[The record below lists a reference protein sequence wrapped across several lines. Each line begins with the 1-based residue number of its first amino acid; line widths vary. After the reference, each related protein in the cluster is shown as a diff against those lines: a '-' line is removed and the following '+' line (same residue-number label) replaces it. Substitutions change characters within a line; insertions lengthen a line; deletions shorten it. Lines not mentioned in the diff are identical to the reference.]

1 MLLPSHAGRIYLG
14 SRFVCLCVSGKGT
27 GVPATS
33 FPQFALGSCGLE
45 GARGLQI
52 PLWDL
57 FSLALA
63 AFSQRRSG
71 GEGLLPRW
79 LCAWVSGSFSD
90 CKVNGEANE
99 TKEQVW
105 DNERTSHIL
114 SHRVTQ
120 SQRGIDDLAFCTD
133 TQRGGCDL
141 PGAAQQVSKR
151 ATTGTQASGLGV
163 QSTSALPSKEVLRS
177 PSLKAGLAI
186 RVWLPVSHILC
197 QAGPH
202 TQCKVLPPPPNS
214 RERTS
219 IHEQLPSNAF
229 VRSLLHSFPPNTYE
243 HLYVLWA
250 MPGAG

>member
-1 MLLPSHAGRIYLG
+1 MSPAVSGDLYGAENRLEYMLLPSHAGRIYFG

-63 AFSQRRSG
+63 AFCQRRSR

-105 DNERTSHIL
+105 DDERTSHIL
-114 SHRVTQ
+114 SHSSHT
-120 SQRGIDDLAFCTD
+120 
-133 TQRGGCDL
+133 
-141 PGAAQQVSKR
+141 VSER
-151 ATTGTQASGLGV
+151 DRR
-163 QSTSALPSKEVLRS
+163 PRILR
-177 PSLKAGLAI
+177 
-186 RVWLPVSHILC
+186 
-197 QAGPH
+197 
-202 TQCKVLPPPPNS
+202 
-214 RERTS
+214 
-219 IHEQLPSNAF
+219 
-229 VRSLLHSFPPNTYE
+229 
-243 HLYVLWA
+243 
-250 MPGAG
+250 